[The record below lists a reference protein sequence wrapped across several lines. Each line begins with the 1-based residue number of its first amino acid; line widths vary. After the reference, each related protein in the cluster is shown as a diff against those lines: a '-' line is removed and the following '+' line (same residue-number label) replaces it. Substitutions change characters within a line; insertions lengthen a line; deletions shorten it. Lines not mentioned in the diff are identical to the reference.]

1 MPTNLYKMFRAI
13 AFVILLLFGAAGC
26 GSDHTHTDGAEA
38 HDDETHE
45 HGAATH
51 THDDMSSM
59 ADTAGTYV
67 DTTTID
73 MNDEPAA
80 DHDHGEGA
88 DHEH

>member
-1 MPTNLYKMFRAI
+1 MPSNLYMMFSAVVF
-13 AFVILLLFGAAGC
+13 AILLLVGTAGC
-26 GSDHTHTDGAEA
+26 GSDHTHTDGVEA

-59 ADTAGTYV
+59 ADTAGTYM
-67 DTTTID
+67 DSTTID
-73 MNDEPAA
+73 MNEAPA